1 MPKENTHLHFA
12 HGVLEEFRGQAILQ
26 EISEYNSRY
35 LLGSIIP
42 DTFYYSSKESLT
54 AVSEYI
60 HGKTGNP
67 TNIIILK
74 VLDEARDARDIAFIL
89 GYITHCALDM
99 TFHPVIYYL
108 SGNYY
113 DVDPGKKAHAV
124 YLHRH
129 LETCLDRD
137 LKNTMR
143 LHKIIMVTF
152 LKDLVFEEIVSRDFR
167 ISIKDIRHTLKKQ
180 ITFNKLFTSRPAYH
194 LAKIAARCGLIE
206 DTARLGLFYADVAGG
221 ECLPPLITVA
231 DLVTGQERVT
241 TIDSLFTQARKK
253 AVPMMRA
260 AFSYWKGDI
269 GREELISAIPGQSLD
284 TGMMGV
290 STSSILYTKE
300 DNTSPLR

>member
-1 MPKENTHLHFA
+1 MSMI
-12 HGVLEEFRGQAILQ
+12 EEVPAG
-26 EISEYNSRY
+26 
-35 LLGSIIP
+35 
-42 DTFYYSSKESLT
+42 
-54 AVSEYI
+54 
-60 HGKTGNP
+60 
-67 TNIIILK
+67 
-74 VLDEARDARDIAFIL
+74 
-89 GYITHCALDM
+89 
-99 TFHPVIYYL
+99 
-108 SGNYY
+108 
-113 DVDPGKKAHAV
+113 AV
-124 YLHRH
+124 YQHMRH
-129 LETCLDRD
+129 MPGAAPGIEHDEIVSLPSAGEPAHVTCIDYCPSNVQVQEVDDLETCLDRD

-194 LAKIAARCGLIE
+194 LAKVAARCGLIE

-253 AVPMMRA
+253 AVTMMRA

-269 GREELISAIPGQSLD
+269 GREELISGIPGQSLD

-290 STSSILYTKE
+290 STSSIRYTKE